1 MESNIYK
8 LYTNKFVFKSGKRT
22 VQEESVQLFLVLIF
36 ELFCVCKH
44 SLKTELGGGSIAWS
58 KQKKWQVRLFQLV

>member
-36 ELFCVCKH
+36 ELFYVFVNIH
-44 SLKTELGGGSIAWS
+44 
-58 KQKKWQVRLFQLV
+58 